1 MNQQSRGRKYI
12 SISKIET
19 CWSTKMR
26 TEILIP
32 TSHEERVRGRA
43 LCWGWSRGPHLP
55 WSTALHSL
63 SPHLQIP
70 TPAHT
75 SSIQSLGNIFP
86 SPNLQW
92 YLLIFRQRDTWTIY
106 RIHLSIK
113 EILNVFNF
121 HIIFLFLCK
130 HAGGLFTITPR
141 NIGDIIM
148 EHCTFSDPRIRMQ
161 LLTRK
166 EGAAREN

>member
-1 MNQQSRGRKYI
+1 M
-12 SISKIET
+12 SKIEA
-19 CWSTKMR
+19 CMR
-26 TEILIP
+26 TKILP
-32 TSHEERVRGRA
+32 WVRGARP
-43 LCWGWSRGPHLP
+43 GPVLRLVP
-55 WSTALHSL
+55 RSPALHSV

-70 TPAHT
+70 APAH
-75 SSIQSLGNIFP
+75 SLQSIGNMFP
-86 SPNLQW
+86 AHNFLLN
-92 YLLIFRQRDTWTIY
+92 LLIFRQRDSWTIN
-106 RIHLSIK
+106 HACLSIK
-113 EILNVFNF
+113 EILEVFNF

-166 EGAAREN
+166 EGAVGENVYSPAMGQACVCQQIKRCKYNQFSN

>member
-1 MNQQSRGRKYI
+1 M
-12 SISKIET
+12 SKIEA
-19 CWSTKMR
+19 CMR
-26 TEILIP
+26 TKI
-32 TSHEERVRGRA
+32 
-43 LCWGWSRGPHLP
+43 LP
-55 WSTALHSL
+55 WGEGARPGPVLRLEPRSPPPVVHSTPLQSVPAPSDTSTGTHSL
-63 SPHLQIP
+63 
-70 TPAHT
+70 
-75 SSIQSLGNIFP
+75 QSLGNIASVRP
-86 SPNLQW
+86 LHILHRNLQ
-92 YLLIFRQRDTWTIY
+92 IFRQRDTWTIY

-148 EHCTFSDPRIRMQ
+148 EHCTFSVPRIRMQ

-166 EGAAREN
+166 EGAVREN